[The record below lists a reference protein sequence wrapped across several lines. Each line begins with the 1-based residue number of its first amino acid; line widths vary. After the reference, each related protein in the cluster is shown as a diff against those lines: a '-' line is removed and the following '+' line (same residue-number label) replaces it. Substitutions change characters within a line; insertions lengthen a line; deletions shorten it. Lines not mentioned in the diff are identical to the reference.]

1 MGMEDENVFADLLG
15 QAKSGGKPV
24 LENRKSSI
32 VERLKKSLRDE
43 NITFED
49 VKNILIR
56 DREERER
63 DKIIKKNHDLGK
75 VKRLSLQQMGFI
87 KDEFM
92 KPQGDMGRDVK
103 MLDRVLKDLKFFKR
117 FDHDT
122 R

>member
-15 QAKSGGKPV
+15 QAKSCGKPA

-117 FDHDT
+117 FDHET